1 MKYVKTVSPITAD
14 GRKRSL
20 SVGYAIKDFGLNV
33 GDKLLAYLAR
43 PEDEFEID
51 SLLNGAGKQY
61 YIMFSDRT
69 DIISADTL
77 ARAEKIAADSYPG
90 STVIGGLDSRAQAIR
105 CRDILVMENIPKERL
120 QERLEQ
126 LIVGE

>member
-1 MKYVKTVSPITAD
+1 MKYVKTVNPINAD

-20 SVGYAIKDFGLNV
+20 SVGYAIKDLGLNV

-61 YIMFSDRT
+61 YIVFSEKT
-69 DIISADTL
+69 DIIVSDTL
-77 ARAEKIAADSYPG
+77 AHAEKIATESYPG
-90 STVIGGLDSRAQAIR
+90 CTVVGGLDSRSQAIR
-105 CRDILVMENIPKERL
+105 IRNTLLNENVPREKL
-120 QERLEQ
+120 QERLEEMIQ
-126 LIVGE
+126 QE

>member
-1 MKYVKTVSPITAD
+1 MKYVKTVNPITAD

-20 SVGYAIKDFGLNV
+20 SVGYAIKDLGLNV

-61 YIMFSDRT
+61 YIVFSDRT
-69 DIISADTL
+69 DVITAHTL
-77 ARAEKIAADSYPG
+77 ARAEKIAADSYPKC
-90 STVIGGLDSRAQAIR
+90 TVIGGLDFRAQAIR
-105 CRDILVMENIPKERL
+105 CRYIMIAVNVQKGKTP
-120 QERLEQ
+120 
-126 LIVGE
+126 GTS

>member
-1 MKYVKTVSPITAD
+1 MKYVKTVNPINAD

-20 SVGYAIKDFGLNV
+20 SVGCAIKDLGLNV

-51 SLLNGAGKQY
+51 TLLNGAGKQY
-61 YIMFSDRT
+61 YIVFSDRT
-69 DIISADTL
+69 DIIAAHTL
-77 ARAEKIAADSYPG
+77 AQAENIAADSYPDCI
-90 STVIGGLDSRAQAIR
+90 VIGGLDSRVQAIR
-105 CRDILVMENIPKERL
+105 CRDILIAENGPKEKL

>member
-1 MKYVKTVSPITAD
+1 MKYVKTVNPITAD

-20 SVGYAIKDFGLNV
+20 SVGYAIKDLGLNV

-61 YIMFSDRT
+61 YIVFSDRT
-69 DIISADTL
+69 DIIAAYTI
-77 ARAEKIAADSYPG
+77 AQAEKIASDSYPDCF
-90 STVIGGLDSRAQAIR
+90 VVGGLDSRAQAIR
-105 CRDILVMENIPKERL
+105 IRDILIGENVPKERL

>member
-1 MKYVKTVSPITAD
+1 MKYVKTINPVTAD

-20 SVGYAIKDFGLNV
+20 SVGYAIKDLGLNV

-51 SLLNGAGKQY
+51 TLLNGAGKQY
-61 YIMFSDRT
+61 YIVFSDRT
-69 DIISADTL
+69 DIIAAHTL
-77 ARAEKIAADSYPG
+77 AQAERIAAESYPDC
-90 STVIGGLDSRAQAIR
+90 TVVGGLDSRAQAIR
-105 CRDILVMENIPKERL
+105 CRDILVRENVPKEQL

-126 LIVGE
+126 LIITE

>member
-1 MKYVKTVSPITAD
+1 MKYVKTVNPITAD

-20 SVGYAIKDFGLNV
+20 SVGYAIKDLGLNV

-51 SLLNGAGKQY
+51 TLLNGAGKQH
-61 YIMFSDRT
+61 YIVFSDRT
-69 DIISADTL
+69 DIIAAHTL
-77 ARAEKIAADSYPG
+77 AQTENIAADSYPDCI
-90 STVIGGLDSRAQAIR
+90 VIGGMDSRAQAIR
-105 CRDILVMENIPKERL
+105 CRDILIAENVPKEKL

>member
-1 MKYVKTVSPITAD
+1 MKYVKTVNPITAD

-20 SVGYAIKDFGLNV
+20 SVGYAVKDLGLNV

-51 SLLNGAGKQY
+51 SLINGAGKQY
-61 YIMFSDRT
+61 YIVFSDRT
-69 DIISADTL
+69 DIVSAHTL
-77 ARAEKIAADSYPG
+77 AQAEKIAADSYPDCI
-90 STVIGGLDSRAQAIR
+90 VIGGLDSRAQAIR
-105 CRDILVMENIPKERL
+105 FRDILVRENVPKEEL

-126 LIVGE
+126 LIIGE

>member
-1 MKYVKTVSPITAD
+1 MKYVKTVNPITAD

-20 SVGYAIKDFGLNV
+20 SVGYAIKDLGLNV

-51 SLLNGAGKQY
+51 TLLNGAGKQH
-61 YIMFSDRT
+61 YIVFSDRT
-69 DIISADTL
+69 DIIAAHTL
-77 ARAEKIAADSYPG
+77 AQAENIAADSSPDCI
-90 STVIGGLDSRAQAIR
+90 VIGGMDSRAQAIR
-105 CRDILVMENIPKERL
+105 CRDILIAENVPKEKL

>member
-1 MKYVKTVSPITAD
+1 MKYVKTVNSITAD

-20 SVGYAIKDFGLNV
+20 SVGYAIKDLGLNV

-51 SLLNGAGKQY
+51 TFLNGAGKQY
-61 YIMFSDRT
+61 YIVFSDRT
-69 DIISADTL
+69 DIITAHTL
-77 ARAEKIAADSYPG
+77 
-90 STVIGGLDSRAQAIR
+90 AQAIR
-105 CRDILVMENIPKERL
+105 CRDILIIENVPKERP

-126 LIVGE
+126 LIAGE